1 VLQRIA
7 RLAIGAPRRIA
18 AMAILVMVEAA
29 IFRIP
34 VAKSLSAGGFQDPG
48 SQSAK
53 ATQLLSDKFGQG
65 DMRLLVTVSAPAGA
79 TSAAARAVG
88 TDIVDQLARSP
99 HVASVTSAWTAPPAV
114 ATSLISKD
122 GTSGLIVAGIT
133 GGENNAQKY
142 AQTLSHEVVHDHQ
155 GVTVR
160 AGGMA
165 MVYAQ
170 INHQNE
176 RDLLLVESIAI
187 PLSLIVLVWVFGGL
201 LAAALPVAVG
211 LLAIAGSMAALRAIT
226 FSTDVSIFALNLST
240 ALGLALAIDYTLL
253 IISRYRDE
261 LATGA
266 GRDEALIR
274 TMATAGRTVLFS
286 ATIVAL
292 SLAVMILFP
301 MYCLKSFAYG
311 GIATV
316 AFAAVAAVVVTPAA
330 VVLLGSRLD
339 SLDVRRLVRR
349 LSRRPEPVP
358 RPGEQLFWYRSAKF
372 VMRRAVPIGLAVVTL
387 LVLLGAPFLG
397 VRWGMP
403 DDRVLPDSASAH
415 QVGDQLRNDFGDNS
429 ANAVTVAVPDAH
441 GLTAYDLDRYAAD
454 LSRVPDVSAVSAPSG
469 TFVGGNP
476 VGPPSAATGVA
487 RGSAFLTVSSTAPL
501 FSGSSATQLD
511 RLHALPGPGG
521 RSVEMTGM
529 AQINRDSVEAITS
542 RLPLVLGLIA
552 VITFVLLFLLTGSVV
567 LPLKALVLNV
577 LSLTAAFGA
586 LVWIFQDGHLGALGT
601 TPTGT
606 LVANLP
612 VLLFCIA
619 FGLSMD
625 YEVFLMSRIREY
637 WVRSRAA
644 RPATADAGANNDQSV
659 ALGVARSAR
668 VITAAALV
676 MSISFAALIAAHVQ
690 FMRLFGVGMTL
701 AVVVDATLVRLVLVP
716 AFMRVL
722 GRWNWWAPKS
732 LARLHERFG
741 IDDRAMVVAHPAE
754 TEPWKPERDLHPAGT
769 VAAGRHRATA
779 TRVAFGHAGPRALHE
794 RDPQA
799 GLGGHSG
806 AALSSRAAR

>member
-1 VLQRIA
+1 MRRSDVLQRIA
-7 RLAIGAPRRIA
+7 RLAIAAPRRIVA
-18 AMAILVMVEAA
+18 IAILVMVGAA
-29 IFRIP
+29 IFGIP

-53 ATQLLSDKFGQG
+53 ATQLLNDKFGQG
-65 DMRLLVTVSAPAGA
+65 DMQLLITVSAPAGA
-79 TSAAARAVG
+79 TSAPARAVA
-88 TDIVDQLARSP
+88 TDIVDHLARSP
-99 HVASVTSAWTAPPAV
+99 HVANVTSAWTAPPA
-114 ATSLISKD
+114 AAAALISKD

-142 AQTLSHEVVHDHQ
+142 AQTLSDEVVHDHQ

-176 RDLLLVESIAI
+176 RDLLLMESIAI

-201 LAAALPVAVG
+201 LAAALPMAVG
-211 LLAIAGSMAALRAIT
+211 LLAIAGSMAVLRAIT
-226 FSTDVSIFALNLST
+226 LFTDVSIFALNLST
-240 ALGLALAIDYTLL
+240 AMGLALAIDYTLL
-253 IISRYRDE
+253 IVSRYRDE

-266 GRDEALIR
+266 DRDEALIR

-286 ATIVAL
+286 AITVAL
-292 SLAVMILFP
+292 SMAVMVLFP
-301 MYCLKSFAYG
+301 MYFLKSFAYG

-316 AFAAVAAVVVTPAA
+316 AFAAVAAIVVTPA
-330 VVLLGSRLD
+330 VIVLLGSRLD
-339 SLDVRRLVRR
+339 SLDVRRLARR

-358 RPGEQLFWYRSAKF
+358 RPVEQLFWYRSAKF

-397 VRWGMP
+397 VKWGMP
-403 DDRVLPDSASAH
+403 DDRVLPHSASAH
-415 QVGDQLRNDFGDNS
+415 QLGDQLRNDFGDNS
-429 ANAVTVAVPDAH
+429 ANAVTVVVPDAH
-441 GLTAYDLDRYAAD
+441 GLTPYDLNRYAAD
-454 LSRVPDVSAVSAPSG
+454 LSRVPDVSAVTAPSG
-469 TFVGGNP
+469 TFVGGNQ
-476 VGPPSAATGVA
+476 VGAPSAATGVA
-487 RGSAFLTVSSTAPL
+487 HGSAFLTVSSTAPL
-501 FSGSSATQLD
+501 FSDSSATQLD
-511 RLHALPGPGG
+511 RLHATPGPAG
-521 RSVEMTGM
+521 RSVEMTGT

-601 TPTGT
+601 TSTGT
-606 LVANLP
+606 IVANLP

-625 YEVFLMSRIREY
+625 YEVFLMARIREY

-644 RPATADAGANNDQSV
+644 SPSTSDTDANNDESV
-659 ALGVARSAR
+659 ALGVARTAR

-676 MSISFAALIAAHVQ
+676 MSISFAGLIAAHVQ
-690 FMRLFGVGMTL
+690 FMRMFGVGMTL

-716 AFMRVL
+716 AFMRVM
-722 GRWNWWAPKS
+722 GRWNWWAPKP

-741 IDDRAMVVAHPAE
+741 IDEGGMVVAHPAE
-754 TEPWKPERDLHPAGT
+754 PDLGEPEQDRHPAGT
-769 VAAGRHRATA
+769 VTAGRHRATT
-779 TRVAFGHAGPRALHE
+779 TRVAFGDAGPRALDD
-794 RDPQA
+794 RDP
-799 GLGGHSG
+799 GGSI
-806 AALSSRAAR
+806 ASLIE